1 VVAARV
7 DGLFLVIKLSRDA
20 RPKAERAREI
30 LGSLGVKVFG
40 VIVNGVTRRGGAGL
54 YAAERYD
61 YTESYQETDD
71 EDDGGDGYYQADEE
85 K

>member
-1 VVAARV
+1 V

-30 LGSLGVKVFG
+30 LASLGVKVFG
-40 VIVNGVTRRGGAGL
+40 VIVNGITRRGGAGL
-54 YAAERYD
+54 YAVERYD
-61 YTESYQETDD
+61 YAESYQETE
-71 EDDGGDGYYQADEE
+71 EDDGGEGYYQADEE